1 MSQTNTNQKY
11 SVLDFIEFRRG
22 CNLIPTETEPAWDEI
37 KVIFDIYDKL
47 FPIGRIEQSLQTM
60 LLKEIRTRL
69 SKGYQWLRSSTPH
82 KPYLLIFGTHFE
94 PKLLTERL
102 KNLITRK
109 TVLTDTLVKGIYT
122 TGMIGLDKNGIYISE
137 DGINSPDFE
146 TYYFAFEKD
155 MLSYINTWTK
165 MKHFTLEN
173 WLNVNISKGKRGF
186 NQSFDFQLFYNMYSA
201 MPSTPQLFGTTSI
214 ASFFDILVGQQVS
227 SLITS
232 VSSEYY
238 DVLLNISLPSE
249 VNGVSTLNLS
259 KYFNMVVR
267 VNNQFIINLKNGM
280 TLSDNFFNVVAV
292 IGTSFSGG
300 DVTGCRIVMCLGL
313 VLKMKGEIMTQRPI
327 VPISLNVQYHNT
339 CRDMRENI
347 GKTIWIGAGKGSGKS
362 KIVELL
368 KTKKFIC
375 IDSDLYG
382 GVLFQMAINMED
394 KNIGC
399 KFRTTDNPLLFAQWI
414 YTFSQR
420 LDFNEL
426 PSFHEIQAVMFCTT
440 MNVSLTGLLNGTVSN
455 SLFRTFSRN
464 LTLACNRLLKVQDY
478 CNLLG
483 YIPTGVQG
491 GTNTNPPTMV
501 IFGHNTLELFP
512 AMTNAIWKM
521 EAFYDT
527 TAAVLTRERTSG
539 QLSQIFLC
547 VYYDYMEPLITNSL
561 PSFLIYRALSSLP
574 DY

>member
-300 DVTGCRIVMCLGL
+300 DVTGCRIVMCLDW
-313 VLKMKGEIMTQRPI
+313 
-327 VPISLNVQYHNT
+327 Y
-339 CRDMRENI
+339 
-347 GKTIWIGAGKGSGKS
+347 
-362 KIVELL
+362 
-368 KTKKFIC
+368 
-375 IDSDLYG
+375 
-382 GVLFQMAINMED
+382 
-394 KNIGC
+394 
-399 KFRTTDNPLLFAQWI
+399 
-414 YTFSQR
+414 
-420 LDFNEL
+420 
-426 PSFHEIQAVMFCTT
+426 
-440 MNVSLTGLLNGTVSN
+440 
-455 SLFRTFSRN
+455 
-464 LTLACNRLLKVQDY
+464 
-478 CNLLG
+478 
-483 YIPTGVQG
+483 
-491 GTNTNPPTMV
+491 
-501 IFGHNTLELFP
+501 
-512 AMTNAIWKM
+512 
-521 EAFYDT
+521 
-527 TAAVLTRERTSG
+527 
-539 QLSQIFLC
+539 
-547 VYYDYMEPLITNSL
+547 
-561 PSFLIYRALSSLP
+561 
-574 DY
+574 

>member
-382 GVLFQMAINMED
+382 RVLFQMAINMED

-527 TAAVLTRERTSG
+527 TAAVLTRERT
-539 QLSQIFLC
+539 
-547 VYYDYMEPLITNSL
+547 
-561 PSFLIYRALSSLP
+561 
-574 DY
+574 